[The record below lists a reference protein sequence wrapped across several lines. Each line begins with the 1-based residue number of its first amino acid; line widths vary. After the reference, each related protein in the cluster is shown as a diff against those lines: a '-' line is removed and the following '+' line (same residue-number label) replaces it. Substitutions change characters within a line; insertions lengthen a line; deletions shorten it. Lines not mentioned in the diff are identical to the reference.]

1 MINKNGSLDSLTLK
15 ENHFGMP
22 VNELNNSV
30 PPQYSLL
37 VILQDLF
44 NKLNPKIEY
53 IKTNRPTCAYSFV
66 ETKNKG
72 TNTTKA

>member
-1 MINKNGSLDSLTLK
+1 MINKNGFLDSQTLK

-22 VNELNNSV
+22 VNELNNSA

-37 VILQDLF
+37 VILQNLF
-44 NKLNPKIEY
+44 NKLNTK
-53 IKTNRPTCAYSFV
+53 KSTSRPACAYSFV
-66 ETKNKG
+66 QTKNKG